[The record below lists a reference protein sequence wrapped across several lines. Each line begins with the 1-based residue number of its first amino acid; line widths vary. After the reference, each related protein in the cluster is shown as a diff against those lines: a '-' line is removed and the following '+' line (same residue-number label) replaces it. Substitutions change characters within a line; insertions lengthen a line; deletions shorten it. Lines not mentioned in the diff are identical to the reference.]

1 MRVCDLKMGDYPF
14 EAERFQWKCQ
24 GACHSNDF
32 SVVIISDEAFYAIDS
47 VRYMMNIEL
56 YHASK
61 FGNGKKVAEELK
73 TIMES
78 KGHKVNVHHIS
89 ESNPKSIPSA
99 DLYIFG
105 SPTRIGKPI
114 GSMRRFLKKIN
125 LPPGTRY
132 AVFATHGEAV
142 PNKKTG
148 RIPTDEEMARW
159 RRTIPEM
166 DSILMGKNLVKIADM
181 KFFVSGKDLKGSLI
195 EGWEEKVVEFASQL
209 SLDL

>member
-1 MRVCDLKMGDYPF
+1 VT
-14 EAERFQWKCQ
+14 
-24 GACHSNDF
+24 
-32 SVVIISDEAFYAIDS
+32 ISDKALYASVFVREA
-47 VRYMMNIEL
+47 MNVEL

-105 SPTRIGKPI
+105 SPTRIGRPI

-125 LPPGTRY
+125 LPPGRRY

-166 DSILMGKNLVKIADM
+166 DSILMGKNLVKVGHM
-181 KFFVSGKDLKGSLI
+181 MFFVSGTNLKGSLI